1 MNAPGITHQDWLN
14 RAVALKPP
22 DRLIILIAVDTHCI
36 HEHFALANLPLEI
49 LDEGAAR
56 RVVAV

>member
-22 DRLIILIAVDTHCI
+22 DRLIIGGRLVPAKSGAVAPVVSPRD
-36 HEHFALANLPLEI
+36 
-49 LDEGAAR
+49 GA
-56 RVVAV
+56 